1 MTFLAPSPLP
11 DAVEATAWRAY
22 VSRRTRAFFDDNCR
36 DDSFD
41 AVCFM
46 LVPRPASL
54 PILAVHDSYDEVDT
68 LTSQML
74 HAITLYERGVNYV
87 ENTAGQIVLAWP
99 LFFVD
104 DDHRDIVLDLLRE
117 TARNLKATAT
127 AIVSECWMRTNLT
140 APSGAGSDVLITCC
154 EQVGYNVA
162 LSVAEITGEPPARSL
177 GAWTPLDGLVAG
189 RLILG
194 LFNDENA
201 VDDAD
206 NHMPYAPPGFTP
218 INVATVGEA

>member
-11 DAVEATAWRAY
+11 DAVEEKAWRAY

-46 LVPRPASL
+46 LIPRPASL
-54 PILAVHDSYDEVDT
+54 PILAVHDAYDEVDT

-74 HAITLYERGVNYV
+74 HTITMYDEQGVNYV
-87 ENTAGQIVLAWP
+87 ENSNGQIVLAWP
-99 LFFVD
+99 LFFAD
-104 DDHRDIVLDLLRE
+104 DDHRDSVLDLLRE
-117 TARNLKATAT
+117 TARSLKATAT
-127 AIVSECWMRTNLT
+127 ALVSECWMRTNLT
-140 APSGAGSDVLITCC
+140 APSGAGSDVLMTCC

-162 LSVAEITGEPPARSL
+162 LSVAEITGEPPTRSL
-177 GAWTPLDGLVAG
+177 GAWTPLEGRVAG

-201 VDDAD
+201 VDDT
-206 NHMPYAPPGFTP
+206 PYAPPGFTP